1 MYLRGVPQGF
11 TVYFK
16 DLRHVFFPLEFTV
29 FFKDLQ
35 CAFKM
40 NLRVLWGFLRD
51 LMCTL
56 GLNKVPQEFMVY
68 LRDLHSGYFFP
79 MFHHFILHG
88 CIIQSPCV
96 SSF

>member
-1 MYLRGVPQGF
+1 M
-11 TVYFK
+11 
-16 DLRHVFFPLEFTV
+16 

-68 LRDLHSGYFFP
+68 LRDLHSGYFFLTYKTYVP
-79 MFHHFILHG
+79 SFYTPW